1 MATLVLHRVTMILYD
16 DSTLYLLSAYYVL
29 DTNAKHLTCVRVA
42 KTSQELDT
50 GTVSSILHGGTET

>member
-1 MATLVLHRVTMILYD
+1 MILYD

-29 DTNAKHLTCVRVA
+29 GTNAKHLTCVRVA